1 MSPNQAFLVTDC
13 PRCGSHSVAFDALV
27 YQFSGVTKKAPN
39 RFDTQEYALRSLEIC
54 SVCRHCERG
63 VIFITRDRQSQSNPS
78 NVFVLNNACN
88 LLENLRS
95 LAMLG

>member
-39 RFDTQEYALRSLEIC
+39 RFERKNTLSAALRFAPSAATA
-54 SVCRHCERG
+54 SV
-63 VIFITRDRQSQSNPS
+63 
-78 NVFVLNNACN
+78 A
-88 LLENLRS
+88 
-95 LAMLG
+95 